1 MLTKRDYER
10 LESTFLF
17 QNCDP
22 KALLSSLPPDGFRL
36 DRFDKDEVIYSA
48 QSFRR
53 EIGILLSGR
62 VTVTKRSGLIV
73 SELLPGD
80 LFGAAAIYTDQE
92 EYVSTLTVRSRAKV
106 LFLSRFAVE
115 MLVDTDKTV
124 RQNYL
129 TYLTGRIRFLSAKIE
144 ALTQDSSAAK
154 LRAYLLR
161 HMDEDGKVTPELS
174 MTELAA
180 RLNMGRAS
188 LYRELN
194 PLLSQNIVSK
204 EGKKITVLQPGKL
217 QDTKGDL
224 L

>member
-1 MLTKRDYER
+1 
-10 LESTFLF
+10 
-17 QNCDP
+17 
-22 KALLSSLPPDGFRL
+22 
-36 DRFDKDEVIYSA
+36 
-48 QSFRR
+48 
-53 EIGILLSGR
+53 
-62 VTVTKRSGLIV
+62 
-73 SELLPGD
+73 
-80 LFGAAAIYTDQE
+80 
-92 EYVSTLTVRSRAKV
+92 
-106 LFLSRFAVE
+106 
-115 MLVDTDKTV
+115 MLVDSDKTV